1 MMGSRSGFIFE
12 AGLPLWMVLAL
23 VATSVV
29 GVSALVGSGLLAT
42 NVLSASVSVQSQ
54 GVTVTLELDAGW
66 NMVSSPVIPEDPA
79 SASVLSDVGFYQLV
93 TWSGSSYVF
102 ATSFEVGRGYWLLVL
117 QDTNLTVTGIP
128 LSEVSLTLSPGWSMV
143 GGPYSAVQASEVF
156 SSFYQMVSWS
166 GTSYTISSEFVPGMG
181 YWVLV
186 LEETQILLPPT

>member
-93 TWSGSSYVF
+93 TWSGSSYVV